1 MDVKYINPFIMA
13 AQSVFRTM
21 LGIEVTLSKP
31 VIKTSRT
38 TSGEVTGI
46 MGLVGDRK
54 GTITISFQDKGALFI
69 YKTLIGDE
77 SAAINSDVVD
87 AIGELTNIIS
97 GQARKEFEKA
107 GINLKAAIPM
117 VIVGK
122 EIELN
127 FITTLPIVQLP
138 FNFSVGNGTQ
148 EVMFLDSPSSRREA
162 AREQGKI
169 RSSFQGSGTDRYTF
183 RTLFISQERC
193 IRVPQENSAHPLSET

>member
-31 VIKTSRT
+31 VIKTNRT

-77 SAAINSDVVD
+77 SSAINSDVVD

-107 GINLKAAIPM
+107 GINLKAAM

-148 EVMFLDSPSSRREA
+148 EVMFLDF
-162 AREQGKI
+162 
-169 RSSFQGSGTDRYTF
+169 SF
-183 RTLFISQERC
+183 E
-193 IRVPQENSAHPLSET
+193 

>member
-21 LGIEVTLSKP
+21 LGIEATLSKP

-46 MGLVGDRK
+46 MGLVGDKK

-77 SAAINSDVVD
+77 SASVNSDVVD
-87 AIGELTNIIS
+87 AIGEITNIIS

-148 EVMFLDSPSSRREA
+148 EVMYLDF
-162 AREQGKI
+162 
-169 RSSFQGSGTDRYTF
+169 SF
-183 RTLFISQERC
+183 E
-193 IRVPQENSAHPLSET
+193 